1 MYQSINKRVHNCVS
15 NNKCNYSVPKFAQSQ
30 WCNKD
35 GQCKR
40 RKDKRGYITQIL
52 PDNRLYENKV
62 GCKDR
67 TKYSIIK
74 SGLQPN
80 HNENKYNYSYNDYLN
95 KRLMTYDKK
104 IATIKPNVGTSNTW
118 GYRGTCQ
125 TEIAANCPHNG
136 VTYSKKSNAKF
147 YKNGA
152 VSSGSR
158 IDRLK
163 LDTIKGAVRCKN
175 NNAKCNGIYSNASGR
190 RMGYKNLFNQN
201 HKENGCPQDNAR
213 NRVLG
218 NFNKLYRC

>member
-1 MYQSINKRVHNCVS
+1 MYQSIHKRAHNCVS

-30 WCNKD
+30 WCKKD
-35 GQCKR
+35 GECR
-40 RKDKRGYITQIL
+40 RLKDKRGYVTQIL
-52 PDNRLYENKV
+52 PDNRLYEYKV

-67 TKYSIIK
+67 TKYPLIK

-80 HNENKYNYSYNDYLN
+80 NNENNYNYSYNDYLK

-104 IATIKPNVGTSNTW
+104 IPTIKPNEGTSKTW
-118 GYRGTCQ
+118 GYKGNCQ
-125 TEIAANCPHNG
+125 TEVAANCPHNA
-136 VTYSKKSNAKF
+136 VTYSKKSNPRF

-158 IDRLK
+158 LDRLK
-163 LDTIKGAVRCKN
+163 LDTIRGASRCQN
-175 NNAKCNGIYSNASGR
+175 NNAKCNGVYYNAANR
-190 RMGYKNLFNQN
+190 KNGYKDLFNQN
-201 HKENGCPQDNAR
+201 HKENGCPQDYAR